1 MLNSPLLRDDPD
13 AQPREMPRATPTTS
27 RRPRILH
34 IVPTYFGQGGIVG
47 GAERYALELARHMA
61 EWTPTE
67 LVSFGDEARQEMIGR
82 LQVRILGNPWYVRGQ
97 RTNPFTWALFRHLLR
112 ADVVHCH
119 QQHVLT
125 SSAAALACRL
135 LGRRVFVSDLGGGG
149 WDVSSYLSTDRWYHG
164 HLHLSRY
171 SRAVFG
177 HEKQPWAHVVYGG
190 VDTDKFSPDPSASR
204 TSTVLFVGRLM
215 PHKGVNDLVAGLPDD
230 LPLELIGQPYDA
242 AFLAELQ
249 RIGAGKRIRFRTD
262 CNDAALT
269 EAYRRALC
277 VVLPSVYRD
286 LYGHTTR
293 VPELLGQTLL
303 EGMACGIPAIC
314 TAVASMP
321 EVVEDGVT
329 GFVVPPNDP
338 ETLRAR
344 LCWLRDHPAEA
355 QAMGRAARVRVLKRF
370 NWDAVVR
377 RCLHIYATRPSAPL
391 RRGFLF
397 HTTL

>member
-1 MLNSPLLRDDPD
+1 
-13 AQPREMPRATPTTS
+13 
-27 RRPRILH
+27 
-34 IVPTYFGQGGIVG
+34 VPTYFGRGGIVG

-61 EWTPTE
+61 ERAPTE
-67 LVSFGDEARQEMIGR
+67 LVSFGDDARQETLGR

-97 RTNPFTWALFRHLLR
+97 RTNPFTWSLFKHFLR

-135 LGRRVFVSDLGGGG
+135 LGRFVFVSDLGGGG
-149 WDVSSYLSTDRWYHG
+149 WDVSTYLNTDRWYHG

-177 HEKQPWAHVVYGG
+177 HEGRAWAHVVYGG
-190 VDTDKFSPDPSASR
+190 VDTEKFSPDPSVPR
-204 TSTVLFVGRLM
+204 TSTALFVGRLL

-230 LPLELIGQPYDA
+230 LSLQVVGQPYDA
-242 AFLAELQ
+242 EFFAEL
-249 RIGAGKRIRFRTD
+249 RRLGAGKQVRFRID
-262 CNDAALT
+262 CDDAALI

-286 LYGHTTR
+286 LYGRTTR

-303 EGMACGIPAIC
+303 EGMACGTPAIC

-338 ETLRAR
+338 AALRAR

-355 QAMGRAARVRVLKRF
+355 RAMGRAARARVLQRF
-370 NWDAVVR
+370 SWDAVVR
-377 RCLHIYATRPSAPL
+377 RCLHIYTGVRPSACQGP
-391 RRGFLF
+391 RASLF
-397 HTTL
+397 PTTT

>member
-1 MLNSPLLRDDPD
+1 LATRAAPL
-13 AQPREMPRATPTTS
+13 AT
-27 RRPRILH
+27 RGQRVVH
-34 IVPTYFGQGGIVG
+34 IVPTYFGQRGIVG

-61 EWTPTE
+61 ERVPTE
-67 LVSFGDEARQEMIGR
+67 LVSFGDEARQETIGR
-82 LQVRILGNPWYVRGQ
+82 LHVRILGNPWYVRGQ
-97 RTNPFTWALFRHLLR
+97 RANPFSWSLFKHVLR

-119 QQHVLT
+119 QQHVL
-125 SSAAALACRL
+125 SSSIAALACRL

-149 WDVSSYLSTDRWYHG
+149 WDISSYLSTDRWYHA

-177 HEKQPWAHVVYGG
+177 HEKRAWAHVVYGG
-190 VDTDKFSPDPSASR
+190 VDTDKFSPDPCAPR
-204 TSTVLFVGRLM
+204 TNTVLFVGRLM
-215 PHKGVNDLVAGLPDD
+215 PHKGVNDLVEGVPDD

-242 AFLAELQ
+242 SFFAELQ
-249 RIGAGKRIRFRTD
+249 RIGAGKQVRFRTD
-262 CNDAALT
+262 CDDDALS

-338 ETLRAR
+338 AALRAR

-355 QAMGRAARVRVLKRF
+355 RAMGQAARARILERF
-370 NWDAVVR
+370 SWDAVVR
-377 RCLHIYATRPSAPL
+377 RCLDIYCAGKNVGQA
-391 RRGFLF
+391 F
-397 HTTL
+397 